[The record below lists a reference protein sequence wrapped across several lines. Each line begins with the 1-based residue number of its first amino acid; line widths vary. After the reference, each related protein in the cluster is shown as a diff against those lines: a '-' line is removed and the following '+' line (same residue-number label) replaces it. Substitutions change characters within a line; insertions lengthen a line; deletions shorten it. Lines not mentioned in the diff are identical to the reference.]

1 MKTTLLNNFI
11 KKTNPIYLIPGIY
24 LILNVVIT
32 LVSFVFQISS
42 MGVFVGATADFLTDP
57 IILFLSVIIG
67 ISAPKSNKLY
77 WLLIFFGSPIIL
89 TIIMHFVFKTPYL
102 IFDISR
108 LNALLIV
115 SSISFLIKYKYFK

>member
-32 LVSFVFQISS
+32 FVSFVFQISS
-42 MGVFVGATADFLTDP
+42 MGVFVGATAAFLTDP

-108 LNALLIV
+108 LNAILIV